1 MSKFAVTFL
10 LHFLIVSITTLNAQ
24 TNFVNNQQG
33 IDSSSFVQII
43 KADIYRR
50 IKQDSTDELNLLIGN
65 VLMKQNNTLFYCDS
79 AIQNQT
85 LNEFEAF
92 GNIHINDDDSV
103 HTYSQYLKYI
113 GDTKIAELK
122 KKVRLTD
129 GKGVLTTEALTYNV
143 NTRVGTYLNG
153 GKVVNGESVLTSKEG
168 IYEANTRDVYFK
180 TNVKL
185 VDPEYRMRTD
195 TLLYNVNTEIATFL
209 APTVITDDKAT
220 INTRSGYY
228 DLKQGKANFRDR
240 PTIKDSTQ
248 VVIADAIDYLKATNQ
263 GQATGNVVYT
273 DTSQGLAIA
282 SGYALFNNQ
291 SKAVLAYNK
300 PVMKIKQDQD
310 TMFVAADTLF
320 SEYDKRT
327 AISDSVKSD
336 TTRLFRAN
344 YNVRIFSDSLQGK
357 CDSLFYSGI
366 DSVFRFYKEPVMWS
380 QDNQLYGDTIYLF
393 TKFKKPDHVTIQ
405 ENSFSINRTPEGMFN
420 QLKGNSMNGV
430 FVNGEID
437 NLRTKGNSESF
448 YYLQDSDSAYI
459 GVSYAQADVI
469 AMKFIK
475 KELKR
480 VTWINSV
487 SGTLYP
493 INQIPQDKK
502 QLRNFKWLDAIRPKN
517 KEDLFVE
524 HQNTIQ

>member
-1 MSKFAVTFL
+1 MSRFVISLFL
-10 LHFLIVSITTLNAQ
+10 LLVLFGITSVEAQ
-24 TNFVNNQQG
+24 TPIVNTIAG
-33 IDSSSFVQII
+33 TDSTSFVQII

-50 IKQDSTDELNLLIGN
+50 IKQDSTDELNLLVGN
-65 VLMKQNNTLFYCDS
+65 VLMRQNKTLFYCDS

-85 LNEFEAF
+85 SNQFEAF

-122 KKVRLTD
+122 KKVKLTD
-129 GKGVLTTEALTYNV
+129 GKGVLTTEALTYHV

-168 IYEANTRDVYFK
+168 IYEAISRDVYFK

-185 VDPEYRMRTD
+185 VDPEYRMTTD

-209 APTVITDDKAT
+209 APTVITDDKST
-220 INTRSGYY
+220 IKTRAGYY
-228 DLKQGKANFRDR
+228 DLKQGKANFTAR
-240 PTIKDSTQ
+240 PTIQDSTQ
-248 VVIADAIDYLKATNQ
+248 VVIADIIDYIKESNQ
-263 GQATGNVVYT
+263 GQASGNVVYT

-282 SGYALFNNQ
+282 SGHAVFNNQ
-291 SKAVLAYNK
+291 TKAVLAYK
-300 PVMKIKQDQD
+300 QPVMKIKQDTD
-310 TMFVAADTLF
+310 TLFVAADTLF
-320 SEYDKRT
+320 SEYDKRQLLT
-327 AISDSVKSD
+327 DSTTSD

-366 DSVFRFYKEPVMWS
+366 DSMFRFFRAPVIWS
-380 QDNQLYGDTIYLF
+380 QENQLSGDTIFLF
-393 TKFKKPDHVTIQ
+393 TKNKKPDHVTIQ

-420 QLKGNSMNGV
+420 QLKGNSMNGL

-437 NLRTKGNSESF
+437 NLRTKGNSESL
-448 YYLQDSDSAYI
+448 YYLQDNDSAYI
-459 GVSYAQADVI
+459 GVSYAMADVI
-469 AMKFIK
+469 AMKFIN

-480 VTWINSV
+480 VTWVNSV

-493 INQIPQDKK
+493 FNQIPEDKK
-502 QLRNFKWLDAIRPKN
+502 QLRNFNWLDAIRPKN
-517 KEDLFVE
+517 KEDLFLNNKA
-524 HQNTIQ
+524 Q